1 MRYSHSVPYYAA
13 LLVFRLS
20 PTVVGI
26 TVVDDVGA
34 VQIALRSPSHHHR
47 RQAAVKGVL
56 DQRSITEL
64 RSCVKVE
71 VVVLGFPS

>member
-26 TVVDDVGA
+26 TVVDVGA

-71 VVVLGFPS
+71 VVVPGFPS